1 MLSVWFLLSYC
12 PINLISFWPP
22 VCPRG
27 FNVLSSEGFLSL
39 IGFYVKDI
47 SLLYHCCL
55 FFVSVLLLSHCCL
68 LLVLCLLYHCYILL
82 VLLLSL
88 HAIAI
93 SLPSFIGSD
102 LYCLRGFLS
111 HCYLLILCY
120 CHYYCCLVSLLSL
133 VSLDVLLFTPMLLS
147 LLLPFGISYWVLP
160 HWYLLISLLSPL
172 SLLLSLLSLI
182 TAIWSMLLPFTTI
195 HYHSCY
201 SLLFNGLY
209 SLPFIWSLLLFP
221 RWLESTTNDETLMVT
236 KGKKRSVIA
245 NKDNVNFEVDRS
257 CNVLSESKVAGFCCL

>member
-1 MLSVWFLLSYC
+1 MFDFSFLFTPNHLIPVWFRWLDMLCLFEFAPNYPLWFSWSRSLLCLLICYEVVWFRWYPPCSLLCSCSCSSYCPMLSVWFLLSYC
-12 PINLISFWPP
+12 LSNLISFWPP

-27 FNVLSSEGFLSL
+27 FDVLLSEGFLSL

-47 SLLYHCCL
+47 SLLSHCCL

-82 VLLLSL
+82 VVLLSL

-120 CHYYCCLVSLLSL
+120 CLYYCCLVSLLSL
-133 VSLDVLLFTPMLLS
+133 VSLDVLCYCLLCYCHCYCH
-147 LLLPFGISYWVLP
+147 LV
-160 HWYLLISLLSPL
+160 
-172 SLLLSLLSLI
+172 SLI
-182 TAIWSMLLPFTTI
+182 GSYLI
-195 HYHSCY
+195 
-201 SLLFNGLY
+201 
-209 SLPFIWSLLLFP
+209 
-221 RWLESTTNDETLMVT
+221 
-236 KGKKRSVIA
+236 
-245 NKDNVNFEVDRS
+245 
-257 CNVLSESKVAGFCCL
+257 